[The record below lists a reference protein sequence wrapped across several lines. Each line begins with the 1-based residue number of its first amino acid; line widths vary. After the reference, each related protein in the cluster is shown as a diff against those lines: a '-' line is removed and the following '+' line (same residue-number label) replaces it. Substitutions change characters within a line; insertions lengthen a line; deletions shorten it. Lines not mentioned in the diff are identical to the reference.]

1 MKSLLLSVMLL
12 GMVGC
17 QEQSLWQSDAEKAEK
32 RQNFQELVERG
43 RRAEY
48 VAAEN
53 VEGIAL
59 SGFAL
64 TGLTQSSQGEAVW
77 QGFDTRQMLDVE
89 AGDLVSYAR
98 RWVAQQ
104 ENQLGLSDA
113 ELIADEQSKLRINDQ
128 LMSIHFKR
136 QKEGALVKDA
146 YIEFIFAQQ
155 ANGFYRLSEVMNRS
169 YGAGEVG
176 GTSRTPGY
184 SAVVK
189 ATGIENL
196 EIQSME
202 DVILPRIHED
212 GVTFQYGTRF
222 ELLDQDTHESYTAF
236 LENEKAE
243 VIEAASHN
251 VHATTVQ
258 AKVHER
264 SYILNKML
272 DVPLSF
278 AKFATGAGAPVVSN
292 SLGEVDLGGSKQA
305 TITLQSDRGTIY
317 DNTSSAAFSLSRDL
331 TGTGSL
337 ITGNDN
343 ETRALNTFLAIQR
356 INRFARSQVKT
367 DEVNTYLS
375 RDIRIKINV
384 NGSCNAFYN
393 PQQNQISLYAA
404 GTSNGTSCGNMALV
418 NDVIYH
424 EWGHGLDSN
433 SGKTRGINDNAFSE
447 GIGDIVA
454 AYYTGSSNMGAGFS
468 TNTEK
473 GIRDLQNTAKYPADK
488 GEAHAEGTIIGGAFW
503 DLRAALIQRYG
514 EVKGGN
520 HAAMLFFRHLITTD
534 TYTDSYEAVK
544 RLDDNDGN
552 TATPSPNYCL
562 INKAFAN
569 HGLAKD
575 ENCTDTLVQNKY
587 PVDASLNLGIKE
599 RGSDGAVLMASTTTA
614 AQIIGCL
621 GERAACEQNPRED
634 IVFEV
639 EGQKDGKLFFVSK
652 GKVTLSNP
660 SWITLLGKDSAGNI
674 IGART
679 MKVIER

>member
-1 MKSLLLSVMLL
+1 MKSVLLWVVL
-12 GMVGC
+12 GLVGC
-17 QEQSLWQSDAEKAEK
+17 QEQSLWRNDAEKAEK

-48 VAAEN
+48 AATEK
-53 VEGIAL
+53 VGGAAL
-59 SGFAL
+59 TGFAL
-64 TGLTQSSQGEAVW
+64 TGLTQSPQGEAVW
-77 QGFDTRQMLDVE
+77 QGFDTTQMEDVAE
-89 AGDLVSYAR
+89 SDLVSYAR
-98 RWVAQQ
+98 QWVARQ
-104 ENQLGLSDA
+104 ETQLGLNEA
-113 ELIADEQSKLRINDQ
+113 ELVADAQSKLSISDH
-128 LMSIHFKR
+128 LTSIHFKR
-136 QKEGALVKDA
+136 QKDGVPVKDA
-146 YIEFIFAQQ
+146 YIEFIFARQ
-155 ANGFYRLSEVMNRS
+155 ANGAYRLSEVMNRS
-169 YGAGEVG
+169 YGAVAVD
-176 GTSRTPGY
+176 GTSRTPSY

-189 ATGIENL
+189 ATGIEHL
-196 EIQSME
+196 EIQSLE
-202 DVILPRIHED
+202 DIIISRVHAD

-222 ELLDQDTHESYTAF
+222 ELLDQETQESYTAF

-243 VIEAASHN
+243 VVEATSHN
-251 VHATTVQ
+251 VHMSTVH

-272 DVPLSF
+272 DLPLSF
-278 AKFATGAGAPVVSN
+278 AKYATGAGAPVVSN
-292 SLGEVDLGGSKQA
+292 SLGEVDLGGATQA

-317 DNTSSAAFSLSRDL
+317 DNTSSAAFSFSRDL
-331 TGTGSL
+331 SGTDPL

-343 ETRALNTFLAIQR
+343 ETRALNTFVAIQR
-356 INRFARSQVKT
+356 INRFVRRQVKT
-367 DEVNTYLS
+367 DEVNNYLS

-384 NGSCNAFYN
+384 NEGSCNAFYN

-404 GTSNGTSCGNMALV
+404 GTSNGTSCGHMSLV

-454 AYYTGSSNMGAGFS
+454 AYYTGSSNMGAGFN
-468 TNTEK
+468 TKTEK
-473 GIRDLQNTAKYPADK
+473 GIRDLQNTAKYPTDK
-488 GEAHAEGTIIGGAFW
+488 GEAHSEGTIIGGAFW

-520 HAAMLFFRHLITTD
+520 HAAMLFLRHLITTD
-534 TYTDSYEAVK
+534 TYTDSYQAVL

-552 TATPSPNYCL
+552 TATKSPNYCL

-569 HGLAKD
+569 HGLATD
-575 ENCTDTLVQNKY
+575 ENCTDTPIQNKY

-599 RGSDGAVLMASTTTA
+599 RATDGAVLMASTTTA
-614 AQIIGCL
+614 AQIVGCL
-621 GERAACEQNPRED
+621 GERAACEQNPKED

-652 GKVTLSNP
+652 GKVTLGNP
-660 SWITLLGKDSAGNI
+660 TWITLLGKDSAGNV

-679 MKVIER
+679 MKVVER